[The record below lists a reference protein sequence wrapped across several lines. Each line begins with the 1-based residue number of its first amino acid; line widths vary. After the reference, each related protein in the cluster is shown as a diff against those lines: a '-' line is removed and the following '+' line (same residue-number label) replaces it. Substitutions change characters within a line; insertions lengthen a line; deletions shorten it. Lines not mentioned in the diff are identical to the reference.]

1 MAKKNSKK
9 NQGDK
14 TYILI
19 KLKAYDN
26 KLLDSSTQ
34 QIVSSANRTGA
45 KVSGPVP
52 LPTHIEKICV
62 NRSPHVDKKS
72 RDQLE
77 IRTHK
82 RLLGIVDPTPETLDA
97 LMNLEL
103 SAGVNIEIEV

>member
-1 MAKKNSKK
+1 MSK
-9 NQGDK
+9 QDK
-14 TYILI
+14 THIKI
-19 KLKAYDN
+19 KLQAYDN
-26 KLLDSSTQ
+26 KLLDSSTK

-45 KVSGPVP
+45 KVSGPIP

-62 NRSPHVDKKS
+62 IRSPHIDKKS

-82 RLLGIVDPTPETLDA
+82 RLLGIVDPTPQTLDA

-103 SAGVNIEIEV
+103 SAGVNIEIKV

>member
-1 MAKKNSKK
+1 MSKN
-9 NQGDK
+9 NDK
-14 TYILI
+14 THIKI
-19 KLKAYDN
+19 KLQAYDN
-26 KLLDSSTQ
+26 NLLDSATN

-45 KVSGPVP
+45 KVSGPIP

-62 NRSPHVDKKS
+62 IRSPHIDKKS

-82 RLLGIVDPTPETLDA
+82 RLLGILDPTPQTLDA

-103 SAGVNIEIEV
+103 SAGVNIEIKV

>member
-1 MAKKNSKK
+1 MSKNS
-9 NQGDK
+9 DK
-14 TYILI
+14 THIKI
-19 KLKAYDN
+19 KLQAYDN
-26 KLLDSSTQ
+26 NLLDSSTR

-45 KVSGPVP
+45 KVSGPIP

-62 NRSPHVDKKS
+62 IRSPHIDKKS

-82 RLLGIVDPTPETLDA
+82 RLLGILDPTPQTLDA

-103 SAGVNIEIEV
+103 SAGVNIEIKV

>member
-1 MAKKNSKK
+1 MSKN
-9 NQGDK
+9 NDK
-14 TYILI
+14 THIKI
-19 KLKAYDN
+19 KLQAYDN
-26 KLLDSSTQ
+26 NLLDSSTR

-45 KVSGPVP
+45 KVSGPIP

-62 NRSPHVDKKS
+62 IRSPHIDKKS

-82 RLLGIVDPTPETLDA
+82 RLLGILDPTPQTLDA

-103 SAGVNIEIEV
+103 SAGVNIEIKV

>member
-1 MAKKNSKK
+1 MAKSNKGN
-9 NQGDK
+9 K
-14 TYILI
+14 TNIII
-19 KLKAYDN
+19 KLQAYDN

-34 QIVSSANRTGA
+34 QIVNSANRTGA
-45 KVSGPVP
+45 KVSGPIP

-62 NRSPHVDKKS
+62 IRSPHIDKQS

-82 RLLGIVDPTPETLDA
+82 RLLGILDPTPQTLDA

-103 SAGVNIEIEV
+103 SAGVNIEIKV